1 VAGHDEGKRL
11 VKGSIP
17 MTSLLLVF
25 LGGGIGASARH
36 GVNVA
41 VLRALGPGFP
51 WATLIVNVT
60 GSILMGL
67 LAGYLA
73 FRPGGG
79 LTQHARIFLATGVLG
94 GYTTFSAF
102 SMDAALLMERG
113 ATGQALLY
121 VLGSVVLSILGL
133 FAGLWL
139 VRALT

>member
-1 VAGHDEGKRL
+1 
-11 VKGSIP
+11 

-41 VLRALGPGFP
+41 ALRAFGPGFP
-51 WATLIVNVT
+51 WGTLIVNVT
-60 GSILMGL
+60 GSILMGM

-73 FRPGGG
+73 FRAGGS
-79 LTQHARIFLATGVLG
+79 LTQHARLFLATGVLG

-121 VLGSVVLSILGL
+121 VLGSVLLSILGL

>member
-1 VAGHDEGKRL
+1 
-11 VKGSIP
+11 

-25 LGGGIGASARH
+25 LGGGIGTGARH

-60 GSILMGL
+60 GSMLMGL

-73 FRPGGG
+73 LRAGAN
-79 LTQHARIFLATGVLG
+79 LTQHSRLFLASGILG

-102 SMDAALLMERG
+102 SMDAAMLMERG
-113 ATGQALLY
+113 TTGQALLY
-121 VLGSVVLSILGL
+121 VVGSVVLSILGL